1 MTDPREQGN
10 AQKTPSAGSGS
21 VAAAGLSCP
30 VPAAEGDRV
39 LLGHGSGGKLS
50 ARLIRDRF
58 LPRFS
63 NPALA
68 PLGDGAIVP
77 LGDERFVISTDT
89 FVVSPLEFPGG
100 DIGLLAV
107 HGTLNDVAM
116 MGAEAVCLSSGFV
129 LEEGLPLEILDRV
142 LDSMAWAAGEAGV
155 PLVTGDTKV
164 VERGKA
170 DGLYVNT
177 TGIGRL
183 REGFEP
189 APDRAEPGDVILVS
203 GAIGRHGIA
212 VMSVR
217 EGLGFEV
224 EVESDTAHLGPLV
237 AGLSV
242 ACGDAVRVLRDPTR
256 GGVASALNEI
266 AAASGVHIALD
277 GAALPVPVPVHAA
290 CEVLGLDPLYVAN
303 EGILVAVVRPDSEES
318 ALRALRGHPTGAG
331 ARKIGVVE
339 SGPAGMVSLKTGLG
353 GSRVVD
359 MLPGDQLPRIC

>member
-1 MTDPREQGN
+1 MSRHEDP
-10 AQKTPSAGSGS
+10 
-21 VAAAGLSCP
+21 AASLAVAGLSCP
-30 VPAAEGDRV
+30 VPASDGDRV

-50 ARLIRDRF
+50 AALIRDRF
-58 LPRFS
+58 LPRFA

-68 PLGDGAIVP
+68 VLGDGAIVE
-77 LGDERFVISTDT
+77 LGSERFAISTDT

-116 MGAEAVCLSSGFV
+116 MGAEAVCLSCGFV
-129 LEEGLPLEILDRV
+129 LEEGLPLEVLDRV
-142 LDSMAWAAGEAGV
+142 LDSMSAAAAEAGV

-183 REGFEP
+183 RQDFTP
-189 APDRAEPGDVILVS
+189 APDRARPGDVVLVS
-203 GAIGRHGIA
+203 GPIGRHGIA

-237 AGLSV
+237 TALHETCGAG
-242 ACGDAVRVLRDPTR
+242 VRSLRDPTR

-266 AAASGVHIALD
+266 AGASGVGISLEGTAI
-277 GAALPVPVPVHAA
+277 PVPRAVNAA

-303 EGILVAVVRPDSEES
+303 EGVLIAIVEPESEAAALA
-318 ALRALRGHPTGAG
+318 ALRSFAVGEGAV
-331 ARKIGVVE
+331 RIGVVQD
-339 SGPAGMVSLKTGLG
+339 GPGGMVTMRTGLG